1 MIYYFR
7 IYSLTIKYSYLKECF
22 NSMHSDVQPFIK
34 DDVQQ
39 NFIKQYEALSHKLFN
54 LLDTL
59 IRSTHH
65 IGETSHF
72 NYPTEPILDILAG
85 VNHLHDIT
93 SLGEKR
99 LIYEGFYRLHHP
111 YNKKVIMAKFNN
123 LIDLKQTVRLHIIQ
137 KHSNLYDDYL
147 KTNDFL

>member
-1 MIYYFR
+1 
-7 IYSLTIKYSYLKECF
+7 
-22 NSMHSDVQPFIK
+22 MHSNVQLFIK

-54 LLDTL
+54 LLDTS

-65 IGETSHF
+65 IGGTSHF
-72 NYPTEPILDILAG
+72 NYPTEPILDILSG

-99 LIYEGFYRLHHP
+99 LIYEGFYSLHRP

-123 LIDLKQTVRLHIIQ
+123 LIGLKQTVRLHIIQ
-137 KHSNLYDDYL
+137 KNSNLYDDYL

>member
-1 MIYYFR
+1 
-7 IYSLTIKYSYLKECF
+7 
-22 NSMHSDVQPFIK
+22 
-34 DDVQQ
+34 
-39 NFIKQYEALSHKLFN
+39 LSHKLFN
-54 LLDTL
+54 LLDTP

-99 LIYEGFYRLHHP
+99 LIYEGFYRLHHR
-111 YNKKVIMAKFNN
+111 YNKKVIMARFNN
-123 LIDLKQTVRLHIIQ
+123 LIDLKQTVRLHMIQ
-137 KHSNLYDDYL
+137 IHSNLYDDYL
-147 KTNDFL
+147 KTNDFLEANPSLATHFGEQKYSLANDVLQIRVYKNQNKRFLTN